1 MKLIDYIR
9 GDRRGKDANS
19 FEMEAMDDPFLSDA
33 IEGYDAVYGDH
44 TDIVKRLEN
53 WVQDRS
59 VRHKQSRRRK
69 LWGVVSAAAVV
80 LIGAGVGLYMYN
92 SRTPGTFT
100 VANLLKDSPP
110 AEEISMNRFRG
121 EIPDSDLVAPE
132 RTDALAEV
140 AADEIIVADSAV
152 SGTSLIASK
161 LSSDTEKPVARL
173 EKIKENANEVVE
185 VETVSAIESEV
196 AVAVEKEIAVL
207 AQKSV
212 AEVVGDAGNTG
223 TADAFA
229 TRSAEES
236 GEEVETVV
244 YPVFNEYF
252 LKHRRL
258 KSDADGNPLRGEVI
272 VEFRV
277 NDAGVPSGLRIVS
290 SFSRE
295 ANREVLELLVEGPRW
310 TPTHDRRIRAVI
322 KYE

>member
-44 TDIVKRLEN
+44 TDMVKRLEN

-59 VRHKQSRRRK
+59 TRRRQSRRRK

-80 LIGAGVGLYMYN
+80 LIGSGVGLYMYN

-100 VANLLKDSPP
+100 VAKLLKDSPP
-110 AEEISMNRFRG
+110 AEEISMSRFRG
-121 EIPDSDLVAPE
+121 EIPESEMAAQVRA
-132 RTDALAEV
+132 DALEAV
-140 AADEIIVADSAV
+140 VADEMAVVDSAV
-152 SGTSLIASK
+152 PGNSLRASE
-161 LSSDTEKPVARL
+161 LPADTEQSVAKL
-173 EKIKENANEVVE
+173 EKVE
-185 VETVSAIESEV
+185 EDAAFAAEDGSTVAAEISETGTA
-196 AVAVEKEIAVL
+196 AL
-207 AQKSV
+207 AQKSTV
-212 AEVVGDAGNTG
+212 ETLEKAVNDVDGEV
-223 TADAFA
+223 FA
-229 TRSAEES
+229 TRYGEDPTEEA
-236 GEEVETVV
+236 ETVI
-244 YPVFNEYF
+244 YPVFDEYF
-252 LKHRRL
+252 KKHRRL
-258 KSDADGNPLRGEVI
+258 KNGADGNPLKGEVV

-295 ANREVLELLVEGPRW
+295 ANREVMELLVEGPRW
-310 TPTHDRRIRAVI
+310 TPTHDRRIRVVV

>member
-1 MKLIDYIR
+1 MKLVDYIR

-44 TDIVKRLEN
+44 TDMVKRLEN

-59 VRHKQSRRRK
+59 LRSRRSRRRK
-69 LWGVVSAAAVV
+69 LWGALSAAAVV

-100 VANLLKDSPP
+100 VAKLLRDSPP
-110 AEEISMNRFRG
+110 AEEISMSRFRG
-121 EIPDSDLVAPE
+121 EISGSEPAVPVRAAALVEAVAEEIAAPDSSVQA
-132 RTDALAEV
+132 
-140 AADEIIVADSAV
+140 
-152 SGTSLIASK
+152 GSLIASNMV
-161 LSSDTEKPVARL
+161 DTEKSAARL
-173 EKIKENANEVVE
+173 EKIADDAAEIAEADV
-185 VETVSAIESEV
+185 VSAVAIEASETE
-196 AVAVEKEIAVL
+196 AVAL
-207 AQKSV
+207 AQKSTV
-212 AEVVGDAGNTG
+212 IETVTETAEAVGGGIVDAL
-223 TADAFA
+223 A
-229 TRSAEES
+229 TRSVQDP
-236 GEEVETVV
+236 GEDVETVV
-244 YPVFNEYF
+244 YPVFDDYF
-252 LKHRRL
+252 RKNRRL
-258 KSDADGNPLRGEVI
+258 KNDADGNPLKGEVV

-310 TPTHDRRIRAVI
+310 TPTHDRRIRTAV